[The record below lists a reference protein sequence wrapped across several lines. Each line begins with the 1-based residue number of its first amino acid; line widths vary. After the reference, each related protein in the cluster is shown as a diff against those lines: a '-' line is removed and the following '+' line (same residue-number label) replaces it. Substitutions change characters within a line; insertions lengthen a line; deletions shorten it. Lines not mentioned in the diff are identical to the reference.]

1 MTRAPIYCQLSDM
14 LSLNGELGKI
24 QDLPKRQAIF
34 PPHQLAAVR
43 KAEKAATD
51 SNISYA
57 TSGDG
62 ASVRVGYANTSDL
75 VSDILELVA

>member
-1 MTRAPIYCQLSDM
+1 M

-51 SNISYA
+51 SNLMQHQA
-57 TSGDG
+57 MGPRSGLDMDMQ
-62 ASVRVGYANTSDL
+62 TL
-75 VSDILELVA
+75 LI